1 MAGFLFSDEPTAS
14 IGQIQQ
20 RANQPYRAD
29 PAKNVQGASSC
40 NGPKSANEGYGKEGG
55 IGKSY
60 PIAQNKSGAHCMQK
74 ARLTA
79 GLSGEVVRRE
89 GIEPAAL
96 GLKVPCSTS

>member
-1 MAGFLFSDEPTAS
+1 MDF
-14 IGQIQQ
+14 
-20 RANQPYRAD
+20 
-29 PAKNVQGASSC
+29 AKNAQGASGY
-40 NGPKSANEGYGKEGG
+40 NGPKPANEEYGPKGG

-60 PIAQNKSGAHCMQK
+60 PIAQNESGAHCMQK

-79 GLSGEVVRRE
+79 GLSCEVVRRE

>member
-1 MAGFLFSDEPTAS
+1 MFFGGSIAE

-20 RANQPYRAD
+20 RANHPYRAD
-29 PAKNVQGASSC
+29 PAKNAQGTSGY

-79 GLSGEVVRRE
+79 GLSCEVVRRE